1 MFIENSREMYEKIP
15 NCSGNSFVESD
26 AADDIVLEFEE
37 IQDNGPEESAGHEY
51 FEEYEWMSEQEIHD
65 AEYMRQLEEEELSNR
80 CVEEMDRTVLLEE
93 INEVQDEMG

>member
-1 MFIENSREMYEKIP
+1 MFDKIP

-26 AADDIVLEFEE
+26 AVEDVVLEFEE
-37 IQDNGPEESAGHEY
+37 IQDNGLDESTGHEY

-80 CVEEMDRTVLLEE
+80 CLEEMDQTVLLEE
-93 INEVQDEMG
+93 IHKVQDEIG